1 MLILYNSQKIKVIS
15 FACIILVL
23 YIHSGFHDYPHEI
36 AGMAFN
42 HLLQDII
49 SGQIGRCAVPMF
61 YMISGFL
68 FFQNVHTMGDIWK
81 KMIKRVRT
89 LLVPYVIAALF
100 MPLFLVVLELFP
112 FTSQFRNNT
121 ESMDSFQQPVCD
133 IVLSLFYKVPGRTS
147 PWAFHLWFLR
157 DLIIIVALSPVLQ
170 IARKRI
176 GGGKTVL
183 LLFAAT
189 YCDAACL
196 PFGSMFWFMAGDY
209 MLSGLS
215 RFKSFLWV
223 VLFVVVSA
231 LELLF
236 HYEFW
241 TYLRIPIILTG
252 IVSMWNLYDRLA
264 GEGFDLN
271 RHWWL
276 SLACQFTFFV
286 YLFHEPT
293 LNIIRKLL
301 LVPFGHT
308 SFGFALDYLLSP
320 WVFVVM
326 FVALGYCMRK
336 YLPTLYGICVGG
348 R

>member
-1 MLILYNSQKIKVIS
+1 MISLYNSQKIKIIS
-15 FACIILVL
+15 LFCIILVL
-23 YIHSGFHDYPHEI
+23 YIHSDFHDYPHEI
-36 AGMAFN
+36 AGMPFN

-81 KMIKRVRT
+81 KMRKRVRT

-121 ESMDSFQQPVCD
+121 GPMDSFQQPVCD

-157 DLIIIVALSPVLQ
+157 DLIIIVAVSPLLYTLK
-170 IARKRI
+170 KRAGRVI
-176 GGGKTVL
+176 L
-183 LLFAAT
+183 LLILFSCT
-189 YCDAACL
+189 YL
-196 PFGSMFWFMAGDY
+196 EIKYIPFYALFWFMAGDY
-209 MLSGLS
+209 MLSSLS

-223 VLFVVVSA
+223 VLFVAVSA
-231 LELLF
+231 LELIF

-241 TYLRIPIILTG
+241 TYLRIPIILAG
-252 IVSMWNLYDRLA
+252 VVSMWNLYDRFA

-271 RHWWL
+271 RHRWL

-301 LVPFGHT
+301 LVPLGAT

-326 FVALGYCMRK
+326 FVTLGHCMRK
-336 YLPTLYGICVGG
+336 YLPVLYGICVGG